1 MSAPAAVDAPVLI
14 SSRLRAALG
23 RVGSLGLRLTPYLLL
38 VLLELIY
45 VWKQPEA
52 FTRIAIGFTVAGG
65 LCLAFAAAG
74 QTIVVMTGG
83 IDLSVGGVISLAT
96 VLAATRYHSSTGSI
110 ITWTLLIVLIGAG
123 AGALNGVLLVSL
135 NLQPF
140 IVTLATWSLWSG
152 IAFWVLPVEG
162 GFIPD
167 RLLNWVN
174 ANPAGFAV
182 PIWILVIGLLLWMVS
197 RKSRLMFRIRA
208 IGSNRDAA
216 YLSGVNVPL
225 TLIAAY
231 SISGAC
237 AAAGGVFLATQI
249 SSGSPNIGDDFIL
262 QSVAAV
268 VIGGASLFGG
278 KGSIAASIAGAF
290 VLILAGSVVFALG
303 YSSQLEAVI
312 RALIL
317 AAAIV
322 AVSAGTLIKRRR
334 QGRIA

>member
-1 MSAPAAVDAPVLI
+1 VSRPLVELGPPLRARLG
-14 SSRLRAALG
+14 RLRL
-23 RVGSLGLRLTPYLLL
+23 VGLTPY
-38 VLLELIY
+38 VLLAALELVY
-45 VWKQPEA
+45 VEKQAGA
-52 FTRIAIGFTVAGG
+52 FTRSAIGFTVAGG

-83 IDLSVGGVISLAT
+83 IDLSVGGVISTAT
-96 VLAATRYHSSTGSI
+96 VLAATQYHASTGSI
-110 ITWTLLIVLIGAG
+110 VLWTVLIVLIGAG
-123 AGALNGVLLVSL
+123 AGALNALILVRL

-152 IAFWVLPVEG
+152 IAFWILPVEG
-162 GFIPD
+162 GVIPQK
-167 RLLNWVN
+167 LLDWVN

-182 PIWILVIGLLLWMVS
+182 PIWILALGLLLWLLVRRS
-197 RKSRLMFRIRA
+197 PLLYRIRA

-225 TLIAAY
+225 TLVAAY
-231 SISGAC
+231 ASSGAC
-237 AAAGGVFLATQI
+237 AAVGGLFLATQI

-262 QSVAAV
+262 QSAAAV
-268 VIGGASLFGG
+268 VIGGTSLLGG
-278 KGSIAASIAGAF
+278 NGSVAAAVAGSF
-290 VLILAGSVVFALG
+290 VLTVAGSVVFALG
-303 YSSQLEAVI
+303 FSSQLEAVI

-317 AAAIV
+317 IAAIV